1 METIQNQIYKTVA
14 KNLWHQGMPLS
25 KDELTMLAALIDGA
39 TNDILI
45 SIAPLPLKAYF
56 LGYKIQELLKKA
68 GSFSEMKKLLDQF
81 KRPPV
86 MDTWTRDTVAT
97 AIAKLVNIPKTTMSD
112 TLTLRFLEDYM
123 FTEITWY
130 LDNMQHKIRQEM
142 NHSLLNNES
151 PLELARRLHKTFDAY
166 DIDMRRVA
174 ITETTRARNKG
185 TLNSIIQTNPAR
197 EHALVYFI
205 VAGDAC
211 KHCKRLYLYP
221 DGSPKLFEIKD
232 IINETNKGRKVPQ
245 WRAAILIHPNCRCYP
260 VEYFPELKEWQ
271 EKWQAKIHGN
281 KVVIRGGELVKS
293 EAVEAPPGGV
303 YQEVTV
309 MGMDKHPERQPML
322 KKSKKIKK
330 DIQKGQH
337 DTSLEHTSTG
347 PDLIDVKHK
356 KAKFKK
362 FGKGELPPGAEDDN
376 DTEKSIPEPDPVKKN
391 IDVHGINIGVEFP
404 KGSVRTYDNS
414 DYKTP
419 MHADYGRISGTE
431 SDNDEMCLD
440 CYVGPDRD
448 NETVYRVRQLKKN
461 GDFDEFKYMIGYPDK
476 KAAVLSYKMHMPEW
490 MYGGVKTLDLPS
502 FEHTIVL
509 NLKPEEVS
517 KAIGTERPGHKY
529 IRREGQ
535 SGGYKYIYED
545 ETGKEYE
552 GQEPT
557 TAEKPK
563 RYYFDEDLGIPYEKI
578 AQIGFGSEWKVRW
591 PEGNTSIIDT
601 FKTKLK
607 KIKPEE
613 YEKKA
618 KEYHEDEKM
627 RAERF
632 KLAKEQ
638 EAEEE
643 AEKRELDKA
652 IGDERPGHKYIRREG
667 MPGLQKESKGIQK

>member
-1 METIQNQIYKTVA
+1 
-14 KNLWHQGMPLS
+14 
-25 KDELTMLAALIDGA
+25 
-39 TNDILI
+39 
-45 SIAPLPLKAYF
+45 
-56 LGYKIQELLKKA
+56 
-68 GSFSEMKKLLDQF
+68 
-81 KRPPV
+81 
-86 MDTWTRDTVAT
+86 
-97 AIAKLVNIPKTTMSD
+97 
-112 TLTLRFLEDYM
+112 
-123 FTEITWY
+123 
-130 LDNMQHKIRQEM
+130 
-142 NHSLLNNES
+142 
-151 PLELARRLHKTFDAY
+151 
-166 DIDMRRVA
+166 
-174 ITETTRARNKG
+174 
-185 TLNSIIQTNPAR
+185 
-197 EHALVYFI
+197 
-205 VAGDAC
+205 
-211 KHCKRLYLYP
+211 
-221 DGSPKLFEIKD
+221 
-232 IINETNKGRKVPQ
+232 
-245 WRAAILIHPNCRCYP
+245 
-260 VEYFPELKEWQ
+260 
-271 EKWQAKIHGN
+271 
-281 KVVIRGGELVKS
+281 
-293 EAVEAPPGGV
+293 
-303 YQEVTV
+303 
-309 MGMDKHPERQPML
+309 
-322 KKSKKIKK
+322 
-330 DIQKGQH
+330 
-337 DTSLEHTSTG
+337 
-347 PDLIDVKHK
+347 
-356 KAKFKK
+356 
-362 FGKGELPPGAEDDN
+362 
-376 DTEKSIPEPDPVKKN
+376 
-391 IDVHGINIGVEFP
+391 
-404 KGSVRTYDNS
+404 
-414 DYKTP
+414 
-419 MHADYGRISGTE
+419 
-431 SDNDEMCLD
+431 
-440 CYVGPDRD
+440 
-448 NETVYRVRQLKKN
+448 
-461 GDFDEFKYMIGYPDK
+461 
-476 KAAVLSYKMHMPEW
+476 